1 VRIKKKSVKPPTNA
15 NERKSFEQ
23 LLAATSGI
31 WRGGDGL
38 KYQQSI
44 RKEWAAAGR
53 TVEST
58 VEYNPH
64 MQTIQVVL
72 EEKLLKDTDRVVK
85 RTKTNRSALIRE
97 ALREHLKRVREREL
111 DEQERRSYEKCPQT
125 LDETEWLE
133 RAAVWP
139 D

>member
-1 VRIKKKSVKPPTNA
+1 VRLKKKSVKPRMNA
-15 NERKSFEQ
+15 NERKSFKQ

-31 WRGGDGL
+31 WRVGDGL

-44 RKEWAAAGR
+44 RAEWGGAGR

-72 EEKLLKDTDRVVK
+72 EEKLLKDADRVVK

-97 ALREHLKRVREREL
+97 ALREYLKRAREREL
-111 DEQERRSYEKCPQT
+111 DEQERRGYERFPQT
-125 LDETEWLE
+125 LEETEWLE